1 MRSVSYLAVAVALL
15 PVYASAWCLTP
26 PASPRARHIRAC
38 SIDPAPLTDTELEA
52 LKEAGM
58 SLKPCG
64 DQLTAFGKPRT
75 FYEAIHST
83 MGEDGAT
90 GERGNGMPT
99 VRTGGYSREWPCL
112 RAKPRRNCCR
122 LCRCSGQSPRLPLPA
137 MSRCAHEG

>member
-1 MRSVSYLAVAVALL
+1 MRSASYLAVAVALL

-99 VRTGGYSREWPCL
+99 SEDWEAIRAEWPCL
-112 RAKPRRNCCR
+112 ASRTDEELLQAVPMLRANRPDFRSLKR
-122 LCRCSGQSPRLPLPA
+122 
-137 MSRCAHEG
+137 